1 MSSFVLY
8 NKLSTVSTERPKLIY
23 RAKLK
28 PILTH
33 VSNFSLC
40 QTRHSALR
48 VFSVESNHIGTIDG
62 KFFKR
67 NPKLEMVYLADNEL
81 EEVSPVLF
89 KHNSNLEFL
98 HLDKNKVILIN
109 DIISSSR

>member
-1 MSSFVLY
+1 MDKFLDTY
-8 NKLSTVSTERPKLIY
+8 GIAQDTKLL
-23 RAKLK
+23 L
-28 PILTH
+28 L
-33 VSNFSLC
+33 LC
-40 QTRHSALR
+40 NSQLEH
-48 VFSVESNHIGTIDG
+48 SVESNHIGTIDG

-67 NPKLEMVYLADNEL
+67 NPKLEMVYLVDNEL